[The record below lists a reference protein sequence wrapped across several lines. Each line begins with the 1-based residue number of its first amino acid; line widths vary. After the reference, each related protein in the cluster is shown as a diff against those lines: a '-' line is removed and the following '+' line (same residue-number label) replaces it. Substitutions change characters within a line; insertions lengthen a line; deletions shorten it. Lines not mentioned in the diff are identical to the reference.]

1 MNDIRG
7 FLQVL
12 YCTLRQMKGCHFH
25 SNDYKWRLGTE
36 VINELKLGTIY
47 SIKSLNEPRYL
58 YGIEIEI
65 DYKNPRTVRLFE
77 DITNKIY
84 ISSDKIESEVED

>member
-1 MNDIRG
+1 MDDIRG
-7 FLQVL
+7 FLQAL
-12 YCTLRQMKGCHFH
+12 YCTLRQMKGCHFN

-47 SIKSLNEPRYL
+47 SIESLYEPRYL

-65 DYKNPRTVRLFE
+65 DYKNPHNIQLFE

-84 ISSDKIESEVED
+84 IQPNKAESEE